1 MPFTSCK
8 IFTLASSKFPEAILH
23 INQNNGILVT
33 CDSIKNWLARDE
45 FFSDFTAKLYEKQKL
60 FGYATVNEIWM
71 QATQIDKSELL
82 GLKELNFCHLLSAH
96 GEPLLNDAYEYV
108 VKTLSTL

>member
-1 MPFTSCK
+1 
-8 IFTLASSKFPEAILH
+8 
-23 INQNNGILVT
+23 
-33 CDSIKNWLARDE
+33 
-45 FFSDFTAKLYEKQKL
+45 
-60 FGYATVNEIWM
+60 M